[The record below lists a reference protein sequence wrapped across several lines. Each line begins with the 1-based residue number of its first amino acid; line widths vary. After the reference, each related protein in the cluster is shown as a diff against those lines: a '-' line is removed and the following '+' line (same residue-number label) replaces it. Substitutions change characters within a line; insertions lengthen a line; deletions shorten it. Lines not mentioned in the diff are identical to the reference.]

1 MCSLAVD
8 ACSPPYFVKGLSAFW
23 VSTFTRVPTCAAAG
37 KLIAEDG
44 WTGLWRGIAPRCLSA
59 MLWGTMMV
67 STYEFLKRT
76 CALPA
81 EPSEGRDN

>member
-1 MCSLAVD
+1 MHTADERV
-8 ACSPPYFVKGLSAFW
+8 LS
-23 VSTFTRVPTCAAAG
+23 SAG
-37 KLIAEDG
+37 KLVAEDG
-44 WTGLWRGIAPRCLSA
+44 WVGLWRGIAPRSLSA

-81 EPSEGRDN
+81 EPIERRDE

>member
-1 MCSLAVD
+1 MH
-8 ACSPPYFVKGLSAFW
+8 
-23 VSTFTRVPTCAAAG
+23 AALMAQHAPFAG
-37 KLIAEDG
+37 RLIAEDG
-44 WTGLWRGIAPRCLSA
+44 WRGLWRGIAPRSLSA

-81 EPSEGRDN
+81 EPNTEQDD